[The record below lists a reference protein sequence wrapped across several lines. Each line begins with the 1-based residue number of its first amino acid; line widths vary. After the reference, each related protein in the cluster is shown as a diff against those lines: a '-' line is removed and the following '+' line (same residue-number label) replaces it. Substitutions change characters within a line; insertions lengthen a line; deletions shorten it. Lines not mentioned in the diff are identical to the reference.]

1 MNKTMV
7 ELNARPDAAT
17 GTTTAKK
24 KQIVYVVTIDD
35 VVDWNKEYHQP
46 RVFSKREDAIKC
58 FKESYE
64 EIKNEF
70 DEGYIFDY
78 EEDCYTAC
86 IYDYGRWASDHWEI
100 EINVCEIDN
109 ID

>member
-1 MNKTMV
+1 MTQ
-7 ELNARPDAAT
+7 LNVSPDAAT
-17 GTTTAKK
+17 GSITAKK

-35 VVDWNKEYHQP
+35 VVDWNKEYHRP

-64 EIKNEF
+64 EIKNELF
-70 DEGYIFDY
+70 DEDRYIFEYD
-78 EEDCYTAC
+78 EGCYTAC
-86 IYDYGRWASDHWEI
+86 IYDDGRWASDHWEI
-100 EINVCEIDN
+100 GINVCEIDN